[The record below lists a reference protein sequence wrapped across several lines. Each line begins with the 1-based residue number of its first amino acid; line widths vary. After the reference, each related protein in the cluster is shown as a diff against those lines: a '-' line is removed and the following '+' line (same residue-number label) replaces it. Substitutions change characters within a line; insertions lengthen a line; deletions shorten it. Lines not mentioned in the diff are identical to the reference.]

1 VDPFLSFFITFAL
14 AIVLHVLR
22 LFVSD
27 YTFGVF
33 KLIFMLTDDGLN
45 VIKEILKKYR
55 IL

>member
-1 VDPFLSFFITFAL
+1 MDHFLSFLITFAL

-33 KLIFMLTDDGLN
+33 KLLFMLTEDGLN
-45 VIKEILKKYR
+45 VIKEI
-55 IL
+55 